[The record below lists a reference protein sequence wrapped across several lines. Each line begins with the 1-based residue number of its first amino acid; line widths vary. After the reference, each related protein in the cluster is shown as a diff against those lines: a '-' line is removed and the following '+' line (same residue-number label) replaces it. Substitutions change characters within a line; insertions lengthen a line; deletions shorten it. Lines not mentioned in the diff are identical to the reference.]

1 MGRVKR
7 DEANMRSRPES
18 IVAPILGAAGG
29 TVVVTIAVEKF
40 KLKRPVAAF
49 GTAAVSL
56 IAAHN
61 TNGAA
66 RAAFEAAAIAG
77 MCIGVTE
84 MLARL
89 RQPKVQ
95 PQQAPPPR
103 QAAPPP
109 DAVTPKEF
117 RETLASVQAKHEA
130 DAARREEEHRAT
142 LHGLLKQ
149 LRDAQQAKRRMPVVD
164 VSSVP
169 PRVHV
174 IDVSSSAPLDDAVV
188 AQRMAE
194 IYPLLDESERR
205 RWSAMVATMPKEEL
219 RRIQR
224 ELMHG
229 TPTDGAAFLRSSVLS
244 TPLHLPS

>member
-1 MGRVKR
+1 MGRAKR

-56 IAAHN
+56 IAARN
-61 TNGAA
+61 ANGAA

-77 MCIGVTE
+77 ICIGVTE

-95 PQQAPPPR
+95 PQQVPPTR

-117 RETLASVQAKHEA
+117 RDALANVQAKHEA
-130 DAARREEEHRAT
+130 DIARREEAHRAT
-142 LHGLLKQ
+142 LHSLLKE
-149 LRDAQQAKRRMPVVD
+149 LRDTQQYRRPVVDISPKPMRVQVVD
-164 VSSVP
+164 VSSTP
-169 PRVHV
+169 Y
-174 IDVSSSAPLDDAVV
+174 DDA
-188 AQRMAE
+188 AIAERMAA

-224 ELMHG
+224 ELMRG
-229 TPTDGAAFLRSSVLS
+229 APTDGVAFLRSSVLS